1 VLGWVSLWYCPA
13 EVVELMVSLRAHEL
27 SPIIKFSAALPLTY
41 HYIAGMKY
49 LIGAK
54 TGRGVGLVSMYR
66 AAVLVMAASLGSAV
80 ALACISI

>member
-1 VLGWVSLWYCPA
+1 VVLRILQVTGL
-13 EVVELMVSLRAHEL
+13 LLL
-27 SPIIKFSAALPLTY
+27 LL
-41 HYIAGMKY
+41 
-49 LIGAK
+49 LQIGAK